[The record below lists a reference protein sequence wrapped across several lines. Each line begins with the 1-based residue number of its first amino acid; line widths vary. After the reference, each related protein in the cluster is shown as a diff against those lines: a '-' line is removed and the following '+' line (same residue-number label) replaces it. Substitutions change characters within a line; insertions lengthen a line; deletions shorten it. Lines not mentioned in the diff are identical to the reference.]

1 MSSLNSGGLTRV
13 LNYIKSY
20 LGTNGGGY
28 ATKNDVYNL
37 IYPVGSIYLSV
48 NDVNPSTIFGGT
60 WEKIKDKF
68 LLSSGDTYSIG
79 STGGNS
85 STTLD
90 IANLPSH
97 NHTGTTGNESQGH
110 THSGTTG
117 NQSANHTHTFSGT
130 TSTNGSHSHTTWTDS
145 QGSHSHNSGHGWWY
159 TESGSDRQ
167 SLANGYNNGDS
178 WSGNVTSS
186 AGSHGHNVYMNSAG
200 GHDHTYS
207 GTTSGISAN
216 HTHGFT
222 TGGISANHTHSFT
235 TSSVGSTQAFS
246 NMPPYLTINV
256 WKRTA

>member
-1 MSSLNSGGLTRV
+1 ME
-13 LNYIKSY
+13 
-20 LGTNGGGY
+20 TNEGGY
-28 ATKNDVYNL
+28 ATKNDVLNL
-37 IYPVGSIYLSV
+37 IYPIGSIYLSV
-48 NDVNPSTIFGGT
+48 NSVDPSTIFGGT

-68 LLSSGDTYSIG
+68 LLSSGDTYAIG

-85 STTLD
+85 STTLE

-117 NQSANHTHTFSGT
+117 NQSADHTHTFSGT
-130 TSTNGSHSHTTWTDS
+130 TSWTDSHSHTTWTDS
-145 QGSHSHNSGHGWWY
+145 QGYHSHNSGHGWHNV
-159 TESGSDRQ
+159 EPGSDRQ
-167 SLANGYNNGDS
+167 CLSDHYLGGDG

-186 AGSHGHNVYMNSAG
+186 TGSHGHNIYMNGAG
-200 GHDHTYS
+200 AHDHTYS

-216 HTHGFT
+216 HTHEFT

-246 NMPPYLTINV
+246 NMPPYLAVNV